1 MLVHIATNGAT
12 SSLSEIDEDSIQPN
26 AIDLRLD
33 RVFTMDGPF
42 QLDEDNKK
50 HRNKTEMI
58 LFDNE
63 YYLLAPGAYEITFKG
78 IVTMGHDEA
87 GYVITRST
95 LNRNGVFITS
105 GLYDSGYEG
114 SMAAC
119 LHVSGGP
126 FIVKPGTRL
135 GQFILWKS
143 QAVSSYDGDY
153 GVGKQMDAY
162 LRSIDGGGVAPF

>member
-1 MLVHIATNGAT
+1 MLVHIATNRAT

-33 RVFTMDGPF
+33 RVFRMEDIF
-42 QLDEDNKK
+42 KLDEEGKV
-50 HRNKTEMI
+50 HRKKTE
-58 LFDNE
+58 LLLSSDNE
-63 YYLLAPGAYEITFKG
+63 WHKLTPGTYEITFKG
-78 IVTMGHDEA
+78 IISMGPDEA

-119 LHVSGGP
+119 LHVHGGE
-126 FIVKPGTRL
+126 FWVKPGTRL

-162 LRSIDGGGVAPF
+162 LRQ